1 MDIHDTAISDLLAAE
16 TTRQREGLEMI
27 ASENYP
33 NRTVLDAL
41 GSIASAKYAEGY
53 PGKRYYAGNEI
64 IDKIEQLA
72 IDRAKKLFGAEHVN
86 VQPYSGSPANLAVY
100 VGLLELGDT
109 IMGLSLTHGGHLT
122 HGHKVSFTG
131 KAFNAV
137 QYEVN
142 ADTGLID
149 YEAVAEL
156 ARAAKPKLIISGTTA
171 YPRIVDWQKMQ
182 AIAQEVGALHM
193 VDMSHVAGL
202 VAAGVVPNPVPYA
215 DVVTTTTHKTLRGP
229 RGAMI
234 LCKAEHAKAID
245 RAVFPGLQGGPH
257 ENTIAAIAVAL
268 YQAAQPDFKEYGRQV
283 VANAR
288 ALAEYLQKDFGYK
301 LVSGG
306 TDTHLLLVD
315 LTNKGIT
322 GSQAEDALSRVSITV
337 NKNTI
342 PGETRSPMDPS
353 GIRIGLAALTSRGV
367 AQGDMQKIA
376 DWINT
381 ALSSDSASELDQ
393 VRGEVQSFAKGLP
406 LPGVDS

>member
-1 MDIHDTAISDLLAAE
+1 
-16 TTRQREGLEMI
+16 
-27 ASENYP
+27 
-33 NRTVLDAL
+33 
-41 GSIASAKYAEGY
+41 
-53 PGKRYYAGNEI
+53 
-64 IDKIEQLA
+64 
-72 IDRAKKLFGAEHVN
+72 
-86 VQPYSGSPANLAVY
+86 
-100 VGLLELGDT
+100 
-109 IMGLSLTHGGHLT
+109 LSLTHGGHLT

-149 YEAVAEL
+149 YEAVAKL

>member
-1 MDIHDTAISDLLAAE
+1 MDIHDTAISDLIAAE

-33 NRTVLDAL
+33 NRTVLNAL

-86 VQPYSGSPANLAVY
+86 VQPYSGSPSNLAVY

-149 YEAVAEL
+149 YRAVAAL

-182 AIAQEVGALHM
+182 AISQEVGALHM

-268 YQAAQPDFKEYGRQV
+268 HQAAQPDFKEYGRQV

-288 ALAEYLQKDFGYK
+288 ALAEHLQKDFGYK

-315 LTNKGIT
+315 LTNKGIS

-367 AQGDMQKIA
+367 VQGDMQKIA

-381 ALSSDSASELDQ
+381 ALSGDSASELDQ